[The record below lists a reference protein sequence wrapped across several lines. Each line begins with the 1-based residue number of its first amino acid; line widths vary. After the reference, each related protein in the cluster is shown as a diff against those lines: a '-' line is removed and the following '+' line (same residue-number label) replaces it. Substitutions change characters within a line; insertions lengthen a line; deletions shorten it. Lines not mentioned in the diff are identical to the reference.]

1 MPLLL
6 KWQCNRTLG
15 RLGNCYFLAAVAACA
30 SQEQDTIIRD
40 LIVEQGHDVGVY
52 GIKFFMDGRWVT
64 TVIDDYFPCVRA
76 GDGSWQP
83 LFASSKRTGLL
94 TRGFPGLWDCG
105 SCGTVGP
112 RAPSSDSLK
121 RTEKPHE
128 TPLDLASRI
137 SG

>member
-1 MPLLL
+1 MPL
-6 KWQCNRTLG
+6 KRQCDRTLG

-52 GIKFFMDGRWVT
+52 GVKFFMDGRWVT

-83 LFASSKRTGLL
+83 LFASSKRHTGRNIYGAQGGHLNPL
-94 TRGFPGLWDCG
+94 GLFLCTSIPFIWSILSACVT
-105 SCGTVGP
+105 S
-112 RAPSSDSLK
+112 
-121 RTEKPHE
+121 
-128 TPLDLASRI
+128 
-137 SG
+137 